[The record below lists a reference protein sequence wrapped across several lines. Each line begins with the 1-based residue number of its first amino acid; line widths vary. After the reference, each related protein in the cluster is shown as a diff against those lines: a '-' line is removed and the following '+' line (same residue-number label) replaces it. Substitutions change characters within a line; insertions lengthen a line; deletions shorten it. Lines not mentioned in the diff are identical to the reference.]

1 MNITIL
7 CVGGLK
13 ENYLRE
19 GCAEYEKRL
28 RRFGKMTVIEVEEVR
43 GQGERQDI
51 EKEGEALLK
60 KIRPGDYV
68 VALCVEGKQ
77 MDSLEFSRVF
87 QQTAQSGKS
96 SITFVI
102 GGSDGLAH
110 KVKEAAH
117 MRLSFSKMTMP
128 HQLMRLVL
136 LEQIYRAFKI
146 QNGERY
152 HK

>member
-28 RRFGKMTVIEVEEVR
+28 RRFGKMTAMEVEEVR
-43 GQGERQDI
+43 GQGNRQDI

-77 MDSLEFSRVF
+77 MDSLEFSKVF

-102 GGSDGLAH
+102 GGSDGLAY

-117 MRLSFSKMTMP
+117 MRLSFRK
-128 HQLMRLVL
+128 
-136 LEQIYRAFKI
+136 
-146 QNGERY
+146 
-152 HK
+152 

>member
-7 CVGGLK
+7 CVGSLK
-13 ENYLRE
+13 EKYLRE

-28 RRFGKMTVIEVEEVR
+28 GRFGKIKTIEVEEVR
-43 GQGERQDI
+43 TQGEKQDV
-51 EKEGEALLK
+51 EKEGDALLK

-77 MDSLEFSRVF
+77 MDSEEFSTMFEQV
-87 QQTAQSGKS
+87 AGSGKS
-96 SITFVI
+96 NITFVI
-102 GGSDGLAH
+102 GGSDGMAE
-110 KVKEAAH
+110 KVKETAH
-117 MRLSFSKMTMP
+117 KRLSFSKMTLP

-136 LEQIYRAFKI
+136 LEQVYRGFKI

>member
-28 RRFGKMTVIEVEEVR
+28 RRFGKMMVIEVEEVR

>member
-28 RRFGKMTVIEVEEVR
+28 RRFGKMTAMEVEEVR
-43 GQGERQDI
+43 GQGNRQDI

-77 MDSLEFSRVF
+77 MDSLEFSKVF

-102 GGSDGLAH
+102 GGSDGLAY

>member
-43 GQGERQDI
+43 GQGERQEI